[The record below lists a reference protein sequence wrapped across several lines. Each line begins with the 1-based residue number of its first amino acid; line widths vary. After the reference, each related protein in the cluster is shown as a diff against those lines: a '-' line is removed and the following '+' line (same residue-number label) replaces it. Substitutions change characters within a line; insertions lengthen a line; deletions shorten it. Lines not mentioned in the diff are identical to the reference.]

1 MSCEIIESADSY
13 SYVAARNRDKREII
27 EALKNGTEI
36 KFFYHYI
43 EINGKT
49 YNGWDRWSVKKL
61 KESLEESE
69 KEKQE

>member
-1 MSCEIIESADSY
+1 MSCEIIEGVGSGAYISARAKD
-13 SYVAARNRDKREII
+13 RNEII

-36 KFFYHYI
+36 KFYYSFI

-61 KESLEESE
+61 KESLESK